1 MDDNKDGE
9 LGILARRRIE
19 AAIIAPV
26 YDEMRKAVGEDKARD
41 ILRRA
46 IRRAAI
52 DAGTEMASRAAG
64 GADLE
69 SFKAI
74 LPLWTKDDALTI
86 EVVDD
91 KRGVFDFNVR
101 RCRYAETYRAMG
113 LGEIGDILSCNR
125 DAAFCEGYDRR
136 IKLTRTQTI
145 MGGASHC
152 DFRYRADPPQKTPHG
167 GLEDGANVRIVA
179 SSPRAGGTM
188 RPSWFLIAFLT
199 ALAAVSP
206 ARALERLID
215 ISNDRWV
222 EVSGEGSVTAAP
234 DFARVTVGVTRT
246 GRNAGEAMT
255 ANANAANALVSLIKA
270 EGVPP
275 ADIQT
280 SDMSISP
287 TFAQS
292 TPGQKTSPAIV
303 GYSVSNNL
311 TVVVRDISRLGALLD
326 KAVGAGANSI
336 YGIGFGH
343 NNPSALLDKARPLA
357 VADARR
363 KAEIYAGAGGA
374 RSGRLMVLTENG
386 GPQEPVA
393 FSRAYAGAATSP
405 PPIEAGEDR
414 LTVTVTARFELT
426 Q

>member
-1 MDDNKDGE
+1 
-9 LGILARRRIE
+9 
-19 AAIIAPV
+19 
-26 YDEMRKAVGEDKARD
+26 
-41 ILRRA
+41 
-46 IRRAAI
+46 
-52 DAGTEMASRAAG
+52 
-64 GADLE
+64 
-69 SFKAI
+69 
-74 LPLWTKDDALTI
+74 
-86 EVVDD
+86 
-91 KRGVFDFNVR
+91 
-101 RCRYAETYRAMG
+101 
-113 LGEIGDILSCNR
+113 
-125 DAAFCEGYDRR
+125 
-136 IKLTRTQTI
+136 
-145 MGGASHC
+145 
-152 DFRYRADPPQKTPHG
+152 
-167 GLEDGANVRIVA
+167 
-179 SSPRAGGTM
+179 M
-188 RPSWFLIAFLT
+188 RPSSFLIAFLT

-215 ISNDRWV
+215 IGKDRWV

-234 DFARVTVGVTRT
+234 DFARVTVGVTST
-246 GRNAGEAMT
+246 GRNAGEAMA

-280 SDMSISP
+280 SDVSISP
-287 TFAQS
+287 TFVQS

-303 GYSVSNNL
+303 GYSVSNNV

-374 RSGRLMVLTENG
+374 RIGRLMMLTEEG

-393 FSRAYAGAATSP
+393 FSRAYAGAAPSP